1 MPRALL
7 NPIAALAAAGLLG
20 GGAALGGAALFGKLG
35 AATSTTTIVE
45 RTAAAPTSSTTAAVA
60 SSSTLSINEI
70 YRRSAPGV
78 VQITSTSSSGSKTG
92 TDPFF
97 GTPFSDPSNQALG
110 SGFVLDKAGHIVTNF
125 HVVQGATKIEVSF
138 SDQTSHSATIV
149 GSDPSTDIAVL
160 KVDAPVR
167 ALTPLPLGN
176 SDLAQVGDEVVAIG
190 NPFGLDRTATAGI
203 ISAIQRR
210 ITAPNGFSI
219 DHALQTDAP
228 INHGNSGGPLLDVHG
243 DVVGVNAQIETG
255 GNATEGNVGIG
266 FAVPSNTVKNVVAQ
280 ILSSGKVEHA
290 YLGVTVQEL
299 SANLVRL
306 FHLPVTAGVLV
317 QTVQSGSGA
326 LKAGVK
332 GGTQQTTVAGES
344 YKMGGDLIV
353 AADGKP
359 ITTTGALRDLIAGH
373 KPGDKLSLTL
383 YRGTKKITIAVMLG
397 RQPASPPR

>member
-35 AATSTTTIVE
+35 ATTNTTTVVE
-45 RTAAAPTSSTTAAVA
+45 RSAAAPANSTAAAVATT
-60 SSSTLSINEI
+60 STLSINEI

-78 VQITSTSSSGSKTG
+78 VQITSTSSSKSGS
-92 TDPFF
+92 DPFF
-97 GTPFSDPSNQALG
+97 GTPFSNPSNQALG
-110 SGFVLDKAGHIVTNF
+110 SGFVLDKAGHIVTNY

-167 ALTPLPLGN
+167 ALTPLPLGD

-228 INHGNSGGPLLDVHG
+228 INHGNSGGPLLDAHG
-243 DVVGVNAQIETG
+243 EVVGVNSQIETG

-266 FAVPSNTVKNVVAQ
+266 FAVPSNTVKNVIAQ

-290 YLGVTVQEL
+290 YLGVTVQDL

-306 FHLPVTAGVLV
+306 FHLPVAAGVLV
-317 QTVQSGSGA
+317 QTVQPGSGA
-326 LKAGVK
+326 QKASIK

-344 YKMGGDLIV
+344 YRMGGDLIV

-383 YRGTKKITIAVMLG
+383 YRGTKKITVAVTLG

>member
-45 RTAAAPTSSTTAAVA
+45 RTAAAPTSSTAAAVA

-78 VQITSTSSSGSKTG
+78 VQITSTSSSKSGS
-92 TDPFF
+92 DPFF
-97 GTPFSDPSNQALG
+97 GTPFSNPSNQALG

-160 KVDAPVR
+160 KVNAPVR

-228 INHGNSGGPLLDVHG
+228 INHGNSGGPLLDAHG
-243 DVVGVNAQIETG
+243 DVVGVNSQIETG

-306 FHLPVTAGVLV
+306 FHLPVAAGVLV

-353 AADGKP
+353 AADGEP

-383 YRGTKKITIAVMLG
+383 YRGTKKITVAVTLG

>member
-45 RTAAAPTSSTTAAVA
+45 RTAAAPTSSTAAAVA

-78 VQITSTSSSGSKTG
+78 VQITSTSSSKSAS
-92 TDPFF
+92 DPFF
-97 GTPFSDPSNQALG
+97 GTPFSNPSNQALG

-160 KVDAPVR
+160 KVNAPVR

-228 INHGNSGGPLLDVHG
+228 INHGNSGGPLLDAHG
-243 DVVGVNAQIETG
+243 DVVGVNSQIETG

-306 FHLPVTAGVLV
+306 FHLPVAAGVLV

-353 AADGKP
+353 AADGEP

-383 YRGTKKITIAVMLG
+383 YRGTKKITVAVTLG

>member
-35 AATSTTTIVE
+35 AATSTTTVVE
-45 RTAAAPTSSTTAAVA
+45 RTAAAPASSTAAAVA
-60 SSSTLSINEI
+60 ATSTLSINEI

-78 VQITSTSSSGSKTG
+78 VQITSTSSSKSGSN
-92 TDPFF
+92 PFF
-97 GTPFSDPSNQALG
+97 GTPFSNPSNQALG

-160 KVDAPVR
+160 KVNAPVR

-306 FHLPVTAGVLV
+306 FHLPVAAGVLV

-353 AADGKP
+353 AADGEP

-383 YRGTKKITIAVMLG
+383 YRGTKKITVAVTLG

>member
-1 MPRALL
+1 MPRSLL
-7 NPIAALAAAGLLG
+7 NPIAALAVAGLLG

-35 AATSTTTIVE
+35 GTTTTTFVQPEVAAASATTQAAAAT
-45 RTAAAPTSSTTAAVA
+45 
-60 SSSTLSINEI
+60 STLSINEI

-78 VQITSTSSSGSKTG
+78 VQITSTSSSKTG

-97 GTPFSDPSNQALG
+97 GTPFSSPSQQALG
-110 SGFVLDKAGHIVTNF
+110 SGFVLDMAGHIVTNY

-138 SDQTSHSATIV
+138 SDQSSHSATIV
-149 GSDPSTDIAVL
+149 GSDPSTDLAVL

-176 SDLAQVGDEVVAIG
+176 SDLAQVGDQVVAIG

-228 INHGNSGGPLLDVHG
+228 INHGNSGGPLLDAHG
-243 DVVGVNAQIETG
+243 DVVGVNSQIETG

-266 FAVPSNTVKNVVAQ
+266 FAVPANTVKNVVAQ
-280 ILSSGKVEHA
+280 ILANGKVAHA
-290 YLGVTVQEL
+290 YLGVTVQDL
-299 SANLVRL
+299 DTNLVRL
-306 FHLPVTAGVLV
+306 FHLPVPAGVLV
-317 QTVQSGSGA
+317 QTVQAGSGA
-326 LKAGVK
+326 EKAGVK

-344 YKMGGDLIV
+344 YRMGGDLIV
-353 AADGKP
+353 AAGGKP
-359 ITTTGALRDLIAGH
+359 ITSTGALRDLIAGY

-383 YRGTKKITIAVMLG
+383 YRGTKKITVAVTLG